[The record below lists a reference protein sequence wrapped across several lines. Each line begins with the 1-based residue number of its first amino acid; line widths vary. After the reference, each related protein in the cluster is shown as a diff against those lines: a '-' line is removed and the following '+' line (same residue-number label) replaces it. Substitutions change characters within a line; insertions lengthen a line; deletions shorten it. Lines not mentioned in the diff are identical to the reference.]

1 MLCYLPREETV
12 FALSSL
18 FIMISFKKKKSKE
31 EYILGRV
38 LLICRLD
45 TFNDVSVSTLTLVY
59 YIQSSSHLSCKAK
72 ALYFI

>member
-18 FIMISFKKKKSKE
+18 FIMISFKKKISKE
-31 EYILGRV
+31 EYILARV

>member
-18 FIMISFKKKKSKE
+18 FIMISLKKRKSKE
-31 EYILGRV
+31 EYILARV

>member
-1 MLCYLPREETV
+1 MVRFPGEM
-12 FALSSL
+12 
-18 FIMISFKKKKSKE
+18 FIIVSNVECKIRLESDA
-31 EYILGRV
+31 

>member
-1 MLCYLPREETV
+1 MLCYLQREETV

-18 FIMISFKKKKSKE
+18 FMMISFKKKKSKE
-31 EYILGRV
+31 EYILARV

-45 TFNDVSVSTLTLVY
+45 TFNDVSVSTLNLVY

>member
-31 EYILGRV
+31 EYILARV

-45 TFNDVSVSTLTLVY
+45 TFNDVSVSTLTLIY

>member
-31 EYILGRV
+31 EYILARV

>member
-31 EYILGRV
+31 EYILARV

-59 YIQSSSHLSCKAK
+59 YIQSSL
-72 ALYFI
+72 L

>member
-18 FIMISFKKKKSKE
+18 FIMICFKKKKSKE
-31 EYILGRV
+31 EYILARV

>member
-31 EYILGRV
+31 EYILDRV

-45 TFNDVSVSTLTLVY
+45 TFNDVSVSTLALVY